1 MTDFTAEDGTA
12 ESAVPFISRVRLKNY
27 KSIAECD
34 VRLGPLTIL
43 VGPNGSG
50 KSNFLDALAFL
61 SRALETTP
69 AEAINERGGFLQVV
83 RRVPDQQ
90 SSLSIVLEV
99 AFPLEP
105 GASARAKG
113 SYGVEIATGQRGERR
128 DFQVVHERCDLR
140 FGNTEGYEVNLGVVR
155 EITEYDNI
163 FGDILGPEEIATDRL
178 YLPIAAA
185 RRGLARS
192 LFNALQ
198 SIPFYNFDPGIL
210 REPQRPP
217 PHPVLGPQ
225 GQNLGDVLGALADGD
240 RWHKERLDAYLQAIV
255 PGASSI
261 DRWVSGSRVSVKLR
275 STTGSSGEIVEFGPD
290 SMSDGTLRATA
301 VLAAL
306 NQRDARSGIIQLL
319 GLEEPEIALHPAAA
333 GALFDAL
340 TEASHHVQVIATSQ
354 SADLLDRDD
363 LDISAVRPVLM
374 RDGLTIIGE
383 VDGASR
389 EIIEKNLYTLG
400 ELMRSNQI
408 SPRSSDSNDQET

>member
-1 MTDFTAEDGTA
+1 MTDFAAEDGTA

-34 VRLGPLTIL
+34 VRLGQLTIL
-43 VGPNGSG
+43 IGPNGSG

-69 AEAINERGGFLQVV
+69 AEALKERGGFPQIV
-83 RRVPDQQ
+83 RRVPEPQ
-90 SSLSIVLEV
+90 SSLSIGLEV

-105 GASARAKG
+105 GASAKAKG
-113 SYGVEIATGQRGERR
+113 SYEVEIATGQPGERR
-128 DFQVVHERCDLR
+128 DFQVVHERCNLR
-140 FGNTEGYEVNLGVVR
+140 FGGTEGYTVDRGVVR
-155 EITEYDNI
+155 EITDDDNL
-163 FGDILGPEEIATDRL
+163 FGDILEPEEIGIDRL

-198 SIPFYNFDPGIL
+198 SISFYNFDLGIL
-210 REPQRPP
+210 REPQRPI
-217 PHPVLGPQ
+217 PHPTLGPQ

-240 RWHKERLDAYLQAIV
+240 SWHKERLDAYLQAIV
-255 PGASSI
+255 PSASGI

-275 STTGSSGEIVEFGPD
+275 SRTGPSGEIVEFGPD

-306 NQRDARSGIIQLL
+306 NQRDARSGIIPLL

-340 TEASHHVQVIATSQ
+340 TEASHYVQVIVTSQ

-383 VDGASR
+383 VDDASH
-389 EIIEKNLYTLG
+389 EIVEKNLYTLG
-400 ELMRSNQI
+400 ELMRSNQL
-408 SPRSSDSNDQET
+408 SPRSSDSSDQET